1 MNRTPVK
8 SSNVKSIGYDMAAQE
23 LEVEFNSGV
32 YVYSDV
38 PPQVYSELMAA
49 ESAGKYVAANIKGL
63 YESRRV
69 EQSSKL

>member
-32 YVYSDV
+32 YVYSGV
-38 PPQVYSELMAA
+38 PAQVYGELMAA
-49 ESAGKYVAANIKGL
+49 ESIGKYIAANIKGKF
-63 YESRRV
+63 ESRRV
-69 EQSSKL
+69 AQAEKL